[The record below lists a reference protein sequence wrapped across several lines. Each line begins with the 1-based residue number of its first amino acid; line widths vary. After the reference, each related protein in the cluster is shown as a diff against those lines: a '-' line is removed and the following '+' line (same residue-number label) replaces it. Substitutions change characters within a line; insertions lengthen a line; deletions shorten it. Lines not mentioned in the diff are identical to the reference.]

1 MSILEPKNNSK
12 EFVIAQYSRPNES
25 FPSKLDVMVNGHVGV
40 LVEGQPCILPRFLVN
55 QALMSHQFTHREK
68 PMSQGDDTYETL
80 VVKPNIVTTTINEEY
95 QSPEGIQRLLADA
108 SKIKDPDSPYYR
120 LRLGCKNLVY
130 GDMRSAE
137 KEASEAVK
145 NSPKAIDMENLQ
157 LKAKLY
163 ESNEALNAMKA
174 EQSEI
179 KKMLAELLSGRSAA
193 PVAEPKADAVNAIL
207 ITDEAERT
215 YEGKVYKTV
224 AARKAAESKAAKVEA
239 PKNAFEEFVEAIEEN
254 AVEVDV

>member
-1 MSILEPKNNSK
+1 
-12 EFVIAQYSRPNES
+12 
-25 FPSKLDVMVNGHVGV
+25 
-40 LVEGQPCILPRFLVN
+40 
-55 QALMSHQFTHREK
+55 
-68 PMSQGDDTYETL
+68 MSQGDDTYETL
-80 VVKPNIVTTTINEEY
+80 VVKPNIVTTVIDAEY

-179 KKMLAELLSGRSAA
+179 KKMLAELLAGRIPA
-193 PVAEPKADAVNAIL
+193 PVVEPKVESIN
-207 ITDEAERT
+207 DEAERT

-239 PKNAFEEFVEAIEEN
+239 PKNAFEEFVEAIEEK

>member
-1 MSILEPKNNSK
+1 MSMLNPKTNPK
-12 EFVIAQYSRPNES
+12 EFVIALYSRPNES
-25 FPSKLDVMVNGHVGV
+25 FPSKLDVMVNGHAGV
-40 LVEGQPCILPRFLVN
+40 LVEGQPCVLPRFLVD
-55 QALMSHQFTHREK
+55 QAMQSHQFTHREK

-80 VVKPNIVTTTINEEY
+80 VVKPNIVTTVIDAEY

-163 ESNEALNAMKA
+163 ESNEALDAMKA

-179 KKMLAELLSGRSAA
+179 KKMLTELLAGKSPA
-193 PVAEPKADAVNAIL
+193 PVAEPKVETIN
-207 ITDEAERT
+207 DEAERT

-239 PKNAFEEFVEAIEEN
+239 PKDAFEEFVEAIEEK